1 MYVQMIF
8 ELPEVQEFIDP
19 GRKWNGD
26 NRNPNSEKECPGG
39 VIVERNEMK
48 LKDKVCII
56 TGAGQ
61 GIGKHYA
68 ERFAQEGAR
77 VVVAEYNDSAGRAT
91 AKSIIATGHEAFFIK
106 TDVSNEDSTQTM
118 AKVTSEKYGHIDVL
132 VNNAAVFATLGFKPF
147 DQIPTEEWDR
157 VMAVN
162 LRGVWLCCKAVLPYM
177 KERKRGKII
186 NTSSSAWDMGRPLYL
201 HYVTSKAGIVG
212 FTRGLAKEVG
222 EWNINVNC
230 VSYAGVITEI
240 ERKSFTHEAQKW
252 VIDQQ
257 CIKRPGIPEELVGTV
272 LFLASE
278 DSDFVT
284 GQNIHPNGGFYFH

>member
-1 MYVQMIF
+1 
-8 ELPEVQEFIDP
+8 
-19 GRKWNGD
+19 
-26 NRNPNSEKECPGG
+26 
-39 VIVERNEMK
+39 MK

-61 GIGKHYA
+61 GIGKYYA
-68 ERFAQEGAR
+68 ERFAQEGAK
-77 VVVAEYNDSAGRAT
+77 VVVAEYNESAGKAA
-91 AKSIIATGHEAFFIK
+91 AKGITATGREAFSIK
-106 TDVSNEDSTQTM
+106 TDVSNENSAQAM
-118 AKVTSEKYGHIDVL
+118 AKATVEKYGRIDVL

-147 DQIPTEEWDR
+147 EQIAIDEWDR

-162 LRGVWLCCKAVLPYM
+162 LRGMWLCCKAVVPYM
-177 KERKRGKII
+177 KEQKKGKII

-222 EWNINVNC
+222 DWNINVNC

-240 ERKSFTHEAQKW
+240 ERESFTPEAQKW
-252 VIDQQ
+252 VIGQQ
-257 CIKRPGIPEELVGTV
+257 CIKRPGIPQELVGTV

-278 DSDFVT
+278 DSDFVS

>member
-1 MYVQMIF
+1 M
-8 ELPEVQEFIDP
+8 
-19 GRKWNGD
+19 R
-26 NRNPNSEKECPGG
+26 
-39 VIVERNEMK
+39 

-61 GIGKHYA
+61 GIGKYYA
-68 ERFAQEGAR
+68 QRLAQEGAQI
-77 VVVAEYNDSAGRAT
+77 VVAESNKENG
-91 AKSIIATGHEAFFIK
+91 KSVASEIIESGHGAFFVK
-106 TDVSNEDSTQTM
+106 TDISDELSTQKMVSATI
-118 AKVTSEKYGHIDVL
+118 EKYGRIDIL
-132 VNNAAVFATLGFKPF
+132 INNAAVFASLGFKSF
-147 DQIPTEEWDR
+147 DRIPIDEWDR

-162 LRGVWLCCKAVLPYM
+162 LRGLWLSCKAVVPVM
-177 KERKRGKII
+177 KEQRKGKII
-186 NTSSSAWDMGRPLYL
+186 NTSSSAWDLGRPLYL

-240 ERKSFTHEAQKW
+240 ERDSYPPEAQEW
-252 VIDQQ
+252 VMNQQ
-257 CIKRPGIPEELVGTV
+257 CIKRPGVPQELLGTII
-272 LFLASE
+272 FLASD

>member
-1 MYVQMIF
+1 
-8 ELPEVQEFIDP
+8 
-19 GRKWNGD
+19 
-26 NRNPNSEKECPGG
+26 
-39 VIVERNEMK
+39 MK

-68 ERFAQEGAR
+68 ERLAKEGAKI
-77 VVVAEYNDSAGRAT
+77 VVAEHNAETGRSVADKIM
-91 AKSIIATGHEAFFIK
+91 AEGYDALFVK
-106 TDVSNEDSTQTM
+106 TDVSNEDSTQAM
-118 AKVTSEKYGHIDVL
+118 AEAAAEKYGRIDVL
-132 VNNAAVFATLGFKPF
+132 INNAAIFASLGFKPF
-147 DQIPTEEWDR
+147 DQIPIDEWDQ

-162 LRGVWLCCKAVLPYM
+162 LKGLWLCCMAVVPIM
-177 KERKRGKII
+177 KKQQKGKII

-230 VSYAGVITEI
+230 VSYAGIVTEI
-240 ERKSFTHEAQKW
+240 ERESYTPEAQEW
-252 VIDQQ
+252 VLNQQ
-257 CIKRPGIPEELVGTV
+257 CIKRPGVPQELVGTI
-272 LFLASE
+272 LFLASD
-278 DSDFVT
+278 DSDFLS